1 MTDLMADVGG
11 TEFMKMVKS
20 VGMEDKLE
28 SKNMTVFVPND
39 EAVKQYETEIFATV
53 SCTNFFV
60 YLTSI

>member
-1 MTDLMADVGG
+1 
-11 TEFMKMVKS
+11 MKMVKS

-53 SCTNFFV
+53 SCTTFFI